1 MLLHNQ
7 GDLILVL
14 GLAAAI
20 LLFLALAGGIIA
32 SLKAFQVRQFQDLL
46 FKAERKIDTLERR
59 MFNVLNAVPVALV
72 ETDPSGKFTFAN
84 KAAHLLLGRKDSEL
98 IGLRFHSATWGITYP
113 DGRMVPPDLMPIART
128 LRGQTVKGFQHMLTN
143 HGSHDKFLVSVTSM
157 PIMNSS
163 GEVTGAS
170 AAMVELETQ
179 AGRGIDDLVGLWRG
193 QWFATATVPFWGLD
207 AFGQILDVNNA
218 ALDVFGLRREDALG
232 KNWAQSFV
240 IDADFR
246 AAMDYLA
253 EALDGEPHAHTSITL
268 ALKDR
273 DGSDRKSVVTAWM
286 VRTHEGGDRGL
297 TLMAMAAAGSDA
309 VAIDTQPVHA
319 EPSADHPSVH
329 ASAALMSED
338 DLQELADLRIAETA
352 RADLG
357 VGVWQYDDAA
367 DAIIEDEGMQ
377 RLIGRDEPGGP
388 TLISEDDQAL
398 ADVAF
403 GKLLGGQSD
412 TLDLDI
418 RVVHKDGTTHWIN
431 LKGQASMID
440 GQRHIFGVALD
451 TTPWKQVASTPAD
464 ATAPI
469 AAVIGI
475 SEAEHEAAL
484 NRARDEARTE
494 ALSQAETDK
503 ATAVAEAIERTRA
516 EAPAPEAYNWQT
528 PDMPEPV
535 VVHEP
540 DPQVLAENEALKTRL
555 TDMQIELDRLHA
567 AHGDLGQQFD
577 ALKNA
582 PVPEPQTI
590 EKVVE
595 KEVVVTQADPAVAAE
610 NAALKAQL
618 QQAQAELGRARGDF
632 ERADTLRNE
641 LQLQLDEIFMS
652 PQPVPD
658 TSEHEARISELQS
671 HLDAANDAKS
681 ELQTALTGLSAKHG
695 EVQAAL
701 GDANR
706 RHGDLQ
712 NALEAA
718 RARHSDLEGALQ
730 GADARHGDL
739 EQALS
744 AADAETQRL
753 LSALDLAAAEK
764 TTLQSAYDDL
774 AAKPEPQPDYS
785 LHEAQISALQSELTK
800 WQAAHNDVQA
810 RLDAAHQTIANT
822 PPAPTLD
829 LEALTSRLE
838 QLQNTVNLSHDQQ
851 AQLQTRL
858 DQMNAALAHAQR
870 FETIGRLTADVAQDF
885 AQMLNVIN
893 NALEVMT
900 RTPNN
905 VESVRR
911 LSEAALA
918 AGKRGERLTR
928 QLQAFQSEDY

>member
-1 MLLHNQ
+1 M
-7 GDLILVL
+7 
-14 GLAAAI
+14 
-20 LLFLALAGGIIA
+20 
-32 SLKAFQVRQFQDLL
+32 
-46 FKAERKIDTLERR
+46 T
-59 MFNVLNAVPVALV
+59 
-72 ETDPSGKFTFAN
+72 
-84 KAAHLLLGRKDSEL
+84 
-98 IGLRFHSATWGITYP
+98 
-113 DGRMVPPDLMPIART
+113 
-128 LRGQTVKGFQHMLTN
+128 
-143 HGSHDKFLVSVTSM
+143 
-157 PIMNSS
+157 
-163 GEVTGAS
+163 
-170 AAMVELETQ
+170 
-179 AGRGIDDLVGLWRG
+179 GLWRG
-193 QWFATATVPFWGLD
+193 HWFAAATVPFWGLD

-319 EPSADHPSVH
+319 EPTPEHTSAH

-431 LKGQASMID
+431 LKGRASMID

-451 TTPWKQVASTPAD
+451 TTPWKQVAATPAD
-464 ATAPI
+464 TTAPI

-503 ATAVAEAIERTRA
+503 ATAVAEAVERTRA

-528 PDMPEPV
+528 PDTPEPV
-535 VVHEP
+535 VVHAP

-582 PVPEPQTI
+582 PAPEPQTI

-610 NAALKAQL
+610 NADLKTQL

-681 ELQTALTGLSAKHG
+681 
-695 EVQAAL
+695 
-701 GDANR
+701 
-706 RHGDLQ
+706 
-712 NALEAA
+712 
-718 RARHSDLEGALQ
+718 
-730 GADARHGDL
+730 
-739 EQALS
+739 
-744 AADAETQRL
+744 
-753 LSALDLAAAEK
+753 
-764 TTLQSAYDDL
+764 TLQSAYDDL

-785 LHEAQISALQSELTK
+785 QHEAQISALQFELTK

>member
-1 MLLHNQ
+1 MLLHSQ

-32 SLKAFQVRQFQDLL
+32 ALKAFQVRQFQDLL

-84 KAAHLLLGRKDSEL
+84 KAAHQLLGRKDSEL

-113 DGRMVPPDLMPIART
+113 DGRMIPPDLMPIART

-157 PIMNSS
+157 PIMNRT
-163 GEVTGAS
+163 GEITGAS

-179 AGRGIDDLVGLWRG
+179 AGQGIDDLVGLWRG
-193 QWFATATVPFWGLD
+193 QWFASATIPFWGLD

-218 ALDVFGLRREDALG
+218 ALESFGQRREDALG

-253 EALDGEPHAHTSITL
+253 EALDGEPHAHTSVTL
-268 ALKDR
+268 VLKDR
-273 DGSDRKSVVTAWM
+273 DGSERKSVVTAWM

-309 VAIDTQPVHA
+309 VAIDAQPVHEA
-319 EPSADHPSVH
+319 PATH
-329 ASAALMSED
+329 ASAALMGED
-338 DLQELADLRIAETA
+338 DLQELADLRIAESA
-352 RADLG
+352 RAGLG

-388 TLISEDDQAL
+388 TLISDDDQAI
-398 ADVAF
+398 ADVEF
-403 GKLLGGQSD
+403 GKLLSGQSD
-412 TLDLDI
+412 ALDLDI
-418 RVVHKDGTTHWIN
+418 KVIHKDGSTHWIN

-440 GQRHIFGVALD
+440 GHRHIFGVALD
-451 TTPWKQVASTPAD
+451 TTPWKQVAAASVD
-464 ATAPI
+464 AGPAPI

-475 SEAEHEAAL
+475 SEADHEAAL
-484 NRARDEARTE
+484 ERARSESRDQ
-494 ALSQAETDK
+494 ALKQAEADK
-503 ATAVAEAIERTRA
+503 AIAIAEAIERTRA
-516 EAPAPEAYNWQT
+516 EIPQAPEIYAWQT

-535 VVHEP
+535 VVHQP

-567 AHGDLGQQFD
+567 AHGELGQQFD

-582 PVPEPQTI
+582 PAPEPQTI

-610 NAALKAQL
+610 NAALKTQL
-618 QQAQAELGRARGDF
+618 QQAQADLERTRGDF

-641 LQLQLDEIFMS
+641 LQLQLDEIFLS

-658 TSEHEARISELQS
+658 TSVHEARIDDLQAQ
-671 HLDAANDAKS
+671 LAAANDAKTQ
-681 ELQTALTGLSAKHG
+681 LQTALTGLSAKHG
-695 EVQAAL
+695 EIQTAL
-701 GDANR
+701 AEANS

-730 GADARHGDL
+730 GAGARHGDL
-739 EQALS
+739 AEALA

-753 LSALDLAAAEK
+753 LSALDLAKSEKAA
-764 TTLQSAYDDL
+764 LQSAYDEL
-774 AAKPEPQPDYS
+774 AAQPAPQPDYS
-785 LHEAQISALQSELTK
+785 DHEARINALQFELTK
-800 WQAAHNDVQA
+800 WQAAHSDVQA
-810 RLDAAHQTIANT
+810 RLEAAHQVIANT

-829 LEALTSRLE
+829 LDALTSRLE

-851 AQLQTRL
+851 AQLQARL

-870 FETIGRLTADVAQDF
+870 FETIGRLTSDVAQDF
-885 AQMLNVIN
+885 AQMLGVIN
-893 NALEVMT
+893 NALEVMS